1 MFKFCLSLP
10 SKLRVVKLFLVIHK
24 AFKEH
29 LTSAIERPSLENFMY
44 AYTLGEKITLHLT
57 LFGAISVSDF
67 TQPLYVLPPLSHWH
81 SFVLF
86 LFLLDMDN
94 LLLWTVG
101 SRAWE
106 TSRGISLVVSSV
118 MILRFLS
125 SQGFNLTI

>member
-1 MFKFCLSLP
+1 
-10 SKLRVVKLFLVIHK
+10 
-24 AFKEH
+24 
-29 LTSAIERPSLENFMY
+29 MY
-44 AYTLGEKITLHLT
+44 AYTLGEKITLHLII
-57 LFGAISVSDF
+57 FGAISVSDF
-67 TQPLYVLPPLSHWH
+67 TQPLYVLTLSHWH

-118 MILRFLS
+118 MILRFFLVLS
-125 SQGFNLTI
+125 R